1 MCCSFN
7 TQTVSGKA
15 CLPATLDS
23 RVEALDT
30 TALVA
35 KKYYFMISRA
45 DSTYG
50 NDSLHLQA
58 LLNSLKPSFSLK
70 ESLGSKLTA

>member
-1 MCCSFN
+1 MY
-7 TQTVSGKA
+7 VKAISGKA

-23 RVEALDT
+23 SLDS

-35 KKYYFMISRA
+35 KKCYFMISRG

-50 NDSLHLQA
+50 NDSLHLQT

-70 ESLGSKLTA
+70 KSLGSKLTVKIIL